1 MDNPKEE
8 NKTSK
13 VNQVSEIREEKI
25 SISYFKIFLAVL
37 IANTIS
43 GILEA
48 SPITGSLLGE
58 LVKYIYKA
66 CGI

>member
-1 MDNPKEE
+1 ME
-8 NKTSK
+8 NNNTI
-13 VNQVSEIREEKI
+13 NQVTEKN

-37 IANTIS
+37 IANLIS

-48 SPITGSLLGE
+48 SPVTGSLLGE
-58 LVKYIYKA
+58 LLRHIYKA

>member
-1 MDNPKEE
+1 MENSKEE
-8 NKTSK
+8 NKMTK
-13 VNQVSEIREEKI
+13 TNQVSELREEKI

-37 IANTIS
+37 IANIIS

-48 SPITGSLLGE
+48 CPISGSLLGE

-66 CGI
+66 RGI

>member
-1 MDNPKEE
+1 M
-8 NKTSK
+8 
-13 VNQVSEIREEKI
+13 
-25 SISYFKIFLAVL
+25 
-37 IANTIS
+37 ANIIS